1 MLCDYKTCLL
11 SNASHDASSLMFS
24 EVGSYGLCGF
34 SQNDIA
40 AKQVLGH
47 QGTPPAECTPAI
59 MHDIVRQHMEA
70 PSVWAI
76 FPLQVCLPAQ
86 KQSCSTLF

>member
-1 MLCDYKTCLL
+1 M
-11 SNASHDASSLMFS
+11 SHASYDASSLTFS

-34 SQNDIA
+34 SQKYMA
-40 AKQVLGH
+40 AMQVLGH
-47 QGTPPAECTPAI
+47 QDTPPAECTPAI

-86 KQSCSTLF
+86 